1 MTKFEN
7 IIKLVD
13 YIVAVPSEKLD
24 EKQRFKYSS
33 ISCELLTSDI
43 NSINDILISHEQII
57 DRLYSFIDTNETL
70 NPLLASY
77 FAKVMGCLIK
87 RNSEYVITTFFTIL
101 LIKIKNQTKINYKFI
116 LLIIPL
122 LTDLISLIIW
132 LKCICTYFHF
142 PSNGD

>member
-1 MTKFEN
+1 LTKFEN
-7 IIKLVD
+7 INKLVD
-13 YIVAVPSEKLD
+13 YIVSVPCERLD

-43 NSINDILISHEQII
+43 NSINDVLVSNAQII

-87 RNSEYVITTFFTIL
+87 RNSEYVSITYYLTLL
-101 LIKIKNQTKINYKFI
+101 LIKRKNNK
-116 LLIIPL
+116 
-122 LTDLISLIIW
+122 
-132 LKCICTYFHF
+132 
-142 PSNGD
+142 PSFN

>member
-13 YIVAVPSEKLD
+13 YIVSVPCEKLD

-43 NSINDILISHEQII
+43 NSINDILVSHEQII

-87 RNSEYVITTFFTIL
+87 RNSEYVSTSFFH
-101 LIKIKNQTKINYKFI
+101 N
-116 LLIIPL
+116 II
-122 LTDLISLIIW
+122 SQ
-132 LKCICTYFHF
+132 
-142 PSNGD
+142 N